1 MSIAVA
7 KPKYVRERPIP
18 PRKVKIVKEVS
29 ELMLKYPTIAIVS
42 IRNVGAPVLHEIRAK
57 LRERGDILKVCKN
70 TLARIAIDKVKD
82 KKPGLE
88 KLKDYLKGE
97 NAFIFTTLNPFEL
110 YLFLERNKIPREA
123 RPGDIAPDDI
133 IVPSGNTGFAPGP
146 ILSLFGKLKIPTRI
160 QEGSIWITKDTV
172 VAKKGDVISAELAEL
187 LKKLDIKPILSGLEI
202 KVAITDGIVIER
214 EQLKIDVNEYREQ
227 LIEAHR
233 NAIQL
238 SIGAPIFIP
247 EAISYIVQRAAR
259 EANSLI
265 YNTVLPFKESIEKA
279 LAKAE
284 LIARKLHEMI
294 GSKLGS

>member
-1 MSIAVA
+1 MSMAVA
-7 KPKYVRERPIP
+7 KAEYVRERPIP

-29 ELMLKYPTIAIVS
+29 ELMLKYPTIAVVS

-57 LRERGDILKVCKN
+57 LRKRGDVLKVCKN

-88 KLKDYLKGE
+88 KLKEFLKGE

-133 IVPSGNTGFAPGP
+133 VIPSGNTGFAPGP

-202 KVAITDGIVIER
+202 KVAITDGIVIEK
-214 EQLKIDVNEYREQ
+214 ELLKLDIDEYREQ
-227 LIEAHR
+227 IIEAHR
-233 NAIQL
+233 NAVQL
-238 SIGAPIFIP
+238 SIGAPLFIP

-265 YNTVLPFKESIEKA
+265 YNTVLPFREFIEKA

-284 LIARKLHEMI
+284 LIARSLHEMI
-294 GSKLGS
+294 KGKLSS

>member
-1 MSIAVA
+1 MAVA
-7 KPKYVRERPIP
+7 KAEYVRERPIP

-29 ELMLKYPTIAIVS
+29 ELMLKYPTIAVVS

-57 LRERGDILKVCKN
+57 LRKRGDVLKVCKN

-88 KLKDYLKGE
+88 KLKEFLKGE

-133 IVPSGNTGFAPGP
+133 VVPSGNTGFAPGP

-202 KVAITDGIVIER
+202 KVAITDGIVIEK
-214 EQLKIDVNEYREQ
+214 ELLKLDIDEYREQ
-227 LIEAHR
+227 IIEAHR
-233 NAIQL
+233 NAVQL
-238 SIGAPIFIP
+238 SIGAPLFIP

-265 YNTVLPFKESIEKA
+265 YNAVLPFRESIEKA

-284 LIARKLHEMI
+284 LIARSLHEMI
-294 GSKLGS
+294 KGKLSS